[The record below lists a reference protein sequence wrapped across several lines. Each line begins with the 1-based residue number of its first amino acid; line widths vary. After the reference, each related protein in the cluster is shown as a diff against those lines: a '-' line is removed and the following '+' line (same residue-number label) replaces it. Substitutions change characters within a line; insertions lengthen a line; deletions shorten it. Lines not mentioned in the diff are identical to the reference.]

1 MEIGYQQ
8 GLVKRSS
15 RSDVKRL
22 KASKR
27 WVHTDRSHMLGTG
40 SVNTRKRL
48 VAPKRA

>member
-1 MEIGYQQ
+1 MES
-8 GLVKRSS
+8 LAKKTR

-22 KASKR
+22 KASKG

>member
-8 GLVKRSS
+8 SLAKKTRRSNVKRI
-15 RSDVKRL
+15 

-40 SVNTRKRL
+40 SVNTRRKL
-48 VAPKRA
+48 VAPRRA

>member
-8 GLVKRSS
+8 GLANKASK
-15 RSDVKRL
+15 SDVKRL

-40 SVNTRKRL
+40 SANTRRRL
-48 VAPKRA
+48 VAPRKV